1 MASDSRSPATLTAYG
16 APRIRVEGLDMT
28 GVGWSLR
35 VPCQVA
41 LTGRPGCYCRLDV
54 GHGGP
59 HAAEPDDSSPPP
71 LT

>member
-1 MASDSRSPATLTAYG
+1 MASDSRSVSVLKGYG
-16 APRIRVEGLDMT
+16 SPRIRVEGLDMT

-41 LTGRPGCYCRLDV
+41 LPGRAECYCRLDV

-59 HAAEPDDSSPPP
+59 HEAESDDRR
-71 LT
+71 LLHWA